1 MRRPQVNFIIDS
13 IAFCAFFFLTTTG
26 ILMRYIL
33 PPGSGHFTTIW
44 GLDRHQW
51 GTIHFWLSIA
61 LFGVLALHLILHWKW
76 IVCVL
81 TGKPRE
87 ESGYRSVLG
96 FISLI
101 IVVALSV
108 SPLIQEKEVSSNNQ
122 TRGLRSNDLIIK
134 EDSIIEKSNIIN
146 KTIPSAHKYE
156 DLLIKGSMTLNEAA
170 GSSRVPLNY
179 LLKELNLPS
188 SLTGN
193 EQLGQLKR
201 RYGFELNQVREII
214 LKYKES
220 HQ

>member
-1 MRRPQVNFIIDS
+1 LKRPQINFIIDS
-13 IAFCAFFFLTTTG
+13 IALSAFVFLTTTG

-51 GTIHFWLSIA
+51 GTIHFWLSIV

-81 TGKPRE
+81 TGKPRQ
-87 ESGYRSVLG
+87 ESGYRAVLG
-96 FISLI
+96 FTSLI
-101 IVVALSV
+101 IVLALSI
-108 SPLIQEKEVSSNNQ
+108 SPLVQEKEVSSINQ
-122 TRGLRSNDLIIK
+122 TRGLPNNNSEVK
-134 EDSIIEKSNIIN
+134 KDSIFAKPEAAQKIIL
-146 KTIPSAHKYE
+146 PAHEYE
-156 DLLIKGSMTLNEAA
+156 DLLVKGSMTLNEAA
-170 GSSRVPLNY
+170 NSSGVPLKY

-193 EQLGQLKR
+193 ERLGQLKR
-201 RYGFELNQVREII
+201 QFGFELNRVREII

-220 HQ
+220 QQ